1 MSLTL
6 SLSEEEIEK
15 FSKHGPPPCSQTDP
29 EAFFPQ
35 EAFDANGNLISSTYY
50 DESGA
55 KAICS
60 ECPYRLE
67 CLRLAI
73 ELDAD
78 GIWGGTSGFER
89 KSIVRKLRRRG
100 KSPLKIENL
109 QMR

>member
-1 MSLTL
+1 MPLTL
-6 SLSEEEIEK
+6 SLSEEELEK
-15 FSKHGPPPCSQTDP
+15 FSKHGPPPCSESDP

-35 EAFDANGNLISSTYY
+35 ENYGPDGTLLSSSYY
-50 DESGA
+50 DEFGA
-55 KAICS
+55 KEVCS
-60 ECPYRLE
+60 SCPYRLE

-78 GIWGGTSGFER
+78 GIWGGTTAGER